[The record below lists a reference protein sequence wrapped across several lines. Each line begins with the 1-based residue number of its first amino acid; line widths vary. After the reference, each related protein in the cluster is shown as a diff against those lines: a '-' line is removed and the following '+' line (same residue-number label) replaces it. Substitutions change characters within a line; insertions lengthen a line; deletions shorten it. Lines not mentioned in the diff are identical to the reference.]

1 MNKIQKKR
9 LYESIMRSVSKTV
22 KKKLNE
28 ADDSFETNVNN
39 VYNILISF
47 FNTVEKNAKIF
58 QANRMVKTI
67 GFDNIANLKYG
78 CTVQTN
84 EAEPSFDI
92 PSFNQSYN
100 ESPDSFEN
108 LDGLSVFISIP
119 ISSDFAEIDYPNI
132 DKDTRGFFLRNLPDI
147 CKEIAN
153 RYGLRYANSGYHIE
167 LTRKNFLDIT
177 DIDDLKQACEDVI
190 SIQKIL
196 YKKSINF
203 MYNNMDQ
210 MDF

>member
-1 MNKIQKKR
+1 MNKIQKRK

-28 ADDSFETNVNN
+28 TDNSFETNVNN
-39 VYNILISF
+39 VYNILMSF
-47 FNTVEKNAKIF
+47 FNTVEKNAKKF

-119 ISSDFAEIDYPNI
+119 TSSDFAEIDYPNI
-132 DKDTRGFFLRNLPDI
+132 DRTTNGFFLRNLPDI
-147 CKEIAN
+147 CKEIADK
-153 RYGLRYANSGYHIE
+153 YGLSYAYDGYHIE
-167 LTRKNFLDIT
+167 LIRKNFLDIT

>member
-1 MNKIQKKR
+1 MNKIQKRK

-39 VYNILISF
+39 VYNILMSF

-119 ISSDFAEIDYPNI
+119 TSSDFAEIDYPNI

-153 RYGLRYANSGYHIE
+153 KYGLRYANSGYHIE

>member
-1 MNKIQKKR
+1 MNKIQKRK

-119 ISSDFAEIDYPNI
+119 TSSDFAEIDYPNI

>member
-119 ISSDFAEIDYPNI
+119 TSSDFAEIDYPNI

-153 RYGLRYANSGYHIE
+153 RYGLRYANSGYNIE

-177 DIDDLKQACEDVI
+177 DIDDLKQECEDVI

-210 MDF
+210 MNF

>member
-22 KKKLNE
+22 KRKLNE

-119 ISSDFAEIDYPNI
+119 TSSDFAEIDYPNI

-210 MDF
+210 IEF

>member
-119 ISSDFAEIDYPNI
+119 TSSDFAEIDYTNI

>member
-9 LYESIMRSVSKTV
+9 IYESIMRSVSKTV
-22 KKKLNE
+22 KKKINE

-119 ISSDFAEIDYPNI
+119 TSSDFAEIDYPNI

-190 SIQKIL
+190 SIQKTL

>member
-1 MNKIQKKR
+1 MNKIQKRK
-9 LYESIMRSVSKTV
+9 LYESIMRSVSKKV

-39 VYNILISF
+39 VYNILMSF

-119 ISSDFAEIDYPNI
+119 TSSDFAEIDYPNI

>member
-1 MNKIQKKR
+1 MNKIQKRK

-28 ADDSFETNVNN
+28 TDNSFETNVNN
-39 VYNILISF
+39 VYNILMSF

-119 ISSDFAEIDYPNI
+119 TSSDFAEIDYPNI

>member
-47 FNTVEKNAKIF
+47 FNTVEKNAKKF
-58 QANRMVKTI
+58 QTNRMVKTI

-78 CTVQTN
+78 CAVQAN
-84 EAEPSFDI
+84 ESETSFDI
-92 PSFNQSYN
+92 PSFNDAYN
-100 ESPDSFEN
+100 ESSESFEN
-108 LDGLSVFISIP
+108 FDGLSVFISIP
-119 ISSDFAEIDYPNI
+119 TSSDFGEYDYPNI
-132 DKDTRGFFLRNLPDI
+132 DRTTKGFFLRNLPDI
-147 CKEIAN
+147 CKEIAD
-153 RYGLRYANSGYHIE
+153 RYGLHYAYNGYHME
-167 LTRKNFLDIT
+167 LTRKSFLDIT

-196 YKKSINF
+196 YKKSIDF

>member
-22 KKKLNE
+22 KRKLNE

-119 ISSDFAEIDYPNI
+119 TSSDFAEIDYPNI

-167 LTRKNFLDIT
+167 LIRKNFLDIT

>member
-119 ISSDFAEIDYPNI
+119 TSSDFAEIDYQNI

-153 RYGLRYANSGYHIE
+153 RYGLHYANSGYHIE

>member
-1 MNKIQKKR
+1 MNKIKKKR
-9 LYESIMRSVSKTV
+9 LYESIKRNILKTI

-119 ISSDFAEIDYPNI
+119 TSSDFAEIDYPNI

>member
-1 MNKIQKKR
+1 MNKIKKR
-9 LYESIMRSVSKTV
+9 KLYESIMRSVSKTV

-39 VYNILISF
+39 VYDILMSF

-119 ISSDFAEIDYPNI
+119 TSSDFAEIDYPNI

>member
-47 FNTVEKNAKIF
+47 FNTVEKNAKNF

-119 ISSDFAEIDYPNI
+119 TSSDFAEIDYPNI

>member
-1 MNKIQKKR
+1 MNKIQKRK

-39 VYNILISF
+39 VYNILMSF

-119 ISSDFAEIDYPNI
+119 TSSDFAEIDYPNV

-153 RYGLRYANSGYHIE
+153 RYGLRYTNSGYHIE

-190 SIQKIL
+190 SIQKML

>member
-1 MNKIQKKR
+1 MNKIQKRK

-39 VYNILISF
+39 VYNILMSF
-47 FNTVEKNAKIF
+47 FNTVEKNAKNF

-119 ISSDFAEIDYPNI
+119 TSSDFAEIDYTNI

>member
-58 QANRMVKTI
+58 QANRMVNTI

-119 ISSDFAEIDYPNI
+119 TSSDFAEIDYPNI

-153 RYGLRYANSGYHIE
+153 RYGLHYANSGYHIE

>member
-1 MNKIQKKR
+1 MC
-9 LYESIMRSVSKTV
+9 
-22 KKKLNE
+22 
-28 ADDSFETNVNN
+28 
-39 VYNILISF
+39 
-47 FNTVEKNAKIF
+47 
-58 QANRMVKTI
+58 
-67 GFDNIANLKYG
+67 NIANLKYG

-119 ISSDFAEIDYPNI
+119 TSSDFAEIDYPNI

>member
-1 MNKIQKKR
+1 MNKIQKRK

-22 KKKLNE
+22 KRKLNE

-39 VYNILISF
+39 VYNILMSF

-92 PSFNQSYN
+92 PSFNQAYN

-119 ISSDFAEIDYPNI
+119 TSSDFAEIDYSNI
-132 DKDTRGFFLRNLPDI
+132 DKDTRSFFLRNLPDI

>member
-1 MNKIQKKR
+1 MNKIQKRK

-22 KKKLNE
+22 KRKLNE

-119 ISSDFAEIDYPNI
+119 TSSDFAEIDYPNI

-153 RYGLRYANSGYHIE
+153 RYGLHYANSGYHIE

>member
-119 ISSDFAEIDYPNI
+119 TSSDFAEIDYPNI

-153 RYGLRYANSGYHIE
+153 RYGLRYANNGYNIE
-167 LTRKNFLDIT
+167 LTRKNFFDIT

-196 YKKSINF
+196 YKKSINY

>member
-1 MNKIQKKR
+1 MNKIQKRK

-47 FNTVEKNAKIF
+47 FNTVEKNAKNF

-119 ISSDFAEIDYPNI
+119 TSSDFAEIDYPNI

-153 RYGLRYANSGYHIE
+153 RYGLRYANNGYNIE

>member
-1 MNKIQKKR
+1 
-9 LYESIMRSVSKTV
+9 
-22 KKKLNE
+22 
-28 ADDSFETNVNN
+28 
-39 VYNILISF
+39 
-47 FNTVEKNAKIF
+47 
-58 QANRMVKTI
+58 MVKTI

-119 ISSDFAEIDYPNI
+119 TSSDFAEIDYPNI

-190 SIQKIL
+190 SIQKTL

>member
-39 VYNILISF
+39 VYNILMSF

-92 PSFNQSYN
+92 HSFNQSYN

-119 ISSDFAEIDYPNI
+119 TSSDFAEIDYPNI

>member
-39 VYNILISF
+39 VYNILMSF
-47 FNTVEKNAKIF
+47 FNTVEKNAKKF

-119 ISSDFAEIDYPNI
+119 TSSDFAEIDYSNI

-190 SIQKIL
+190 SIQKII
-196 YKKSINF
+196 YKKSIDF

>member
-9 LYESIMRSVSKTV
+9 LYESKMRSVSKTV

-28 ADDSFETNVNN
+28 ADNSFETNVNN
-39 VYNILISF
+39 VYNILMSF
-47 FNTVEKNAKIF
+47 FNTVEKNAKKF

-119 ISSDFAEIDYPNI
+119 TSSDFAEIDYPNI

-190 SIQKIL
+190 SIQKII
-196 YKKSINF
+196 YKKSIDF
-203 MYNNMDQ
+203 MYNNIDQ

>member
-119 ISSDFAEIDYPNI
+119 TSSDFAEIDYPNI

-153 RYGLRYANSGYHIE
+153 RYGLRYANSDYHIE

>member
-1 MNKIQKKR
+1 MNKIQKRK

-22 KKKLNE
+22 KRKLNE

-119 ISSDFAEIDYPNI
+119 TSSDFAEIDYQNI

-153 RYGLRYANSGYHIE
+153 RYGLHYANSGYHIE

>member
-39 VYNILISF
+39 VYNILMSF

-119 ISSDFAEIDYPNI
+119 TSSDFAEIDYPNI

-153 RYGLRYANSGYHIE
+153 RYGLHYANSGYHIE

>member
-47 FNTVEKNAKIF
+47 FNTVEKNAKNF

-119 ISSDFAEIDYPNI
+119 TSSDFAEIDYPNI

-153 RYGLRYANSGYHIE
+153 RYGLRYPNNGYNIE
-167 LTRKNFLDIT
+167 FTRKNFLDIT
-177 DIDDLKQACEDVI
+177 DIDYLKQACEDVI

-210 MDF
+210 IEF

>member
-39 VYNILISF
+39 VYNILMSF
-47 FNTVEKNAKIF
+47 FNTVEKNAKNF

-119 ISSDFAEIDYPNI
+119 TSSDFAEIDYPNI

-190 SIQKIL
+190 SIQKII
-196 YKKSINF
+196 YKKSIDF

-210 MDF
+210 IDF

>member
-84 EAEPSFDI
+84 ETEPSFDI

-119 ISSDFAEIDYPNI
+119 TSSDFAEIDYPNI

>member
-58 QANRMVKTI
+58 QANRIVKTI
-67 GFDNIANLKYG
+67 VFDNIANLKYG

-119 ISSDFAEIDYPNI
+119 TSSDFAEIDYPNI

-210 MDF
+210 IEF

>member
-1 MNKIQKKR
+1 MNKMQKRK

-39 VYNILISF
+39 VYNILVSF
-47 FNTVEKNAKIF
+47 FNTVEKNAKKF

-119 ISSDFAEIDYPNI
+119 TSSDFAEIDYPNI

-190 SIQKIL
+190 SIQKII
-196 YKKSINF
+196 YKKSIDF

>member
-1 MNKIQKKR
+1 MNKIQKRK

-39 VYNILISF
+39 VYNILMSF

-119 ISSDFAEIDYPNI
+119 TSSDFAEIDYPNI

-153 RYGLRYANSGYHIE
+153 RYDLRYANSGYHIE

-190 SIQKIL
+190 SIQKML

>member
-1 MNKIQKKR
+1 MNKIQKRK

-39 VYNILISF
+39 VYNILMSF
-47 FNTVEKNAKIF
+47 FNTVEKNAKNF

-119 ISSDFAEIDYPNI
+119 TSSDFAEIDYTNI

-153 RYGLRYANSGYHIE
+153 RYGLRYANNGYNIE

>member
-1 MNKIQKKR
+1 MNKIQKRK

-39 VYNILISF
+39 VYNILMSF

-119 ISSDFAEIDYPNI
+119 TSSDFAEIDYTNI

-147 CKEIAN
+147 CKEIADK
-153 RYGLRYANSGYHIE
+153 YGLSYANSGYHIE

>member
-22 KKKLNE
+22 KRKLNE

-119 ISSDFAEIDYPNI
+119 TSSDFAEIDYPNI

-147 CKEIAN
+147 CKEIADK
-153 RYGLRYANSGYHIE
+153 YGLSYAYDGYHME
-167 LTRKNFLDIT
+167 LTRKNFFDIT

-210 MDF
+210 IEF

>member
-22 KKKLNE
+22 KRKLNE
-28 ADDSFETNVNN
+28 TDDSFETNVNN
-39 VYNILISF
+39 VYNILMSF

-119 ISSDFAEIDYPNI
+119 TSSDFAEIDYQNI